1 MNYTIVDIEN
11 WSRASLFNFYIGKLR
26 VVMSLTVDIDVT
38 HLLDYVHKNGLRFYP
53 AMIWAVSKIANSH
66 DEFKYGWKDDV
77 LVKWDYIFPSYAN
90 FNKSDETFTK
100 YPTEYKERLEE
111 FHSLYIADR
120 EKYKDARG
128 LQKSVPNAFDV
139 SCLPWVKFSHFAVHS
154 FGYKPYYFPSVA
166 AGKFYQKH
174 GRTYMPLSLTCHHAT
189 TDGWHIKCFLED
201 LQQDIENFDRY
212 L

>member
-1 MNYTIVDIEN
+1 
-11 WSRASLFNFYIGKLR
+11 
-26 VVMSLTVDIDVT
+26 MSLTVDIDVT

-53 AMIWAVSKIANSH
+53 AMIWAVSKVANSH

-100 YPTEYKERLEE
+100 YSTEYRENLEE
-111 FHSLYIADR
+111 FHSLYIDDR

-139 SCLPWVKFSHFAVHS
+139 SCLPWVNYRHFDVHV
-154 FGYKPYYFPSVA
+154 FDE
-166 AGKFYQKH
+166 GKFIAPIVTWGKYEQKD
-174 GRTYMPLSLTCHHAT
+174 GRFIMPLSVNIHHAVC
-189 TDGWHIKCFLED
+189 DGFHLSRFFNEV
-201 LQQDIENFDRY
+201 QQLIDS

>member
-38 HLLDYVHKNGLRFYP
+38 NLLDYVHKNGLKFYP

-100 YPTEYKERLEE
+100 YPTEYRENLED
-111 FHSLYIADR
+111 FHNLYIADR

-139 SCLPWVKFSHFAVHS
+139 SCLPWVNYRHFDVHV
-154 FGYKPYYFPSVA
+154 FDE
-166 AGKFYQKH
+166 GKFIAPVVTWGKYEQKD
-174 GRTYMPLSLTCHHAT
+174 GRFIMPLSVNIHHAVC
-189 TDGWHIKCFLED
+189 DGFHLSRFFNEV
-201 LQQDIENFDRY
+201 QQLIDS

>member
-53 AMIWAVSKIANSH
+53 AMIWAVSKVANSH

-100 YPTEYKERLEE
+100 YPTEYRENLED

-139 SCLPWVKFSHFAVHS
+139 SCLPWVNYRHFDVHV
-154 FGYKPYYFPSVA
+154 FDE
-166 AGKFYQKH
+166 GKFIAPVVTWGKYEQKD
-174 GRTYMPLSLTCHHAT
+174 GRFIMPLSVNIHHAVC
-189 TDGWHIKCFLED
+189 DGFHLSRFFNEV
-201 LQQDIENFDRY
+201 QQLIDS